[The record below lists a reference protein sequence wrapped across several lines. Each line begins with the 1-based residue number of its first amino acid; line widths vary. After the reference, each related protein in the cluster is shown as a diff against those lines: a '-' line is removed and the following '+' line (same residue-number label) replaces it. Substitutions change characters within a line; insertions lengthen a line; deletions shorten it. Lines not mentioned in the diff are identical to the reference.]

1 MYCPQCG
8 SRKEPGELACSI
20 CGYAAPSRPGDQR
33 CPACQEPVDS
43 EDHYC
48 QACGARLPEHPA
60 EGMEA
65 ASFTVEDEL
74 AVNPN
79 ELPEWLREFAH
90 EQEAGQPE
98 GMPEEPAPAWL
109 AATRGELAGGQ
120 EEEPVRPSEGERAR
134 PSDADV
140 LQLIDERDLPEWLRE
155 LEAETPVA
163 AEAPSETPEEGRTI
177 LPPPVVSRAW
187 LTPESV
193 EAERETAPAFE
204 PLAPALAQASLRPA
218 AATAER
224 PSQPALAEE
233 AAAAAPTNWLRRI
246 LLILVLIVIALLVV
260 YVVVLSR

>member
-8 SRKEPGELACSI
+8 SRKEPDELACSI
-20 CGYAAPSRPGDQR
+20 CGYAALSRPGDQR
-33 CPACQEPVDS
+33 CPACQEPVGND
-43 EDHYC
+43 DRYC
-48 QACGARLPEHPA
+48 QACGTRLPEHPA
-60 EGMEA
+60 EGMGP

-74 AVNPN
+74 GVDPG
-79 ELPEWLREFAH
+79 ELPDWLREFAH
-90 EQEAGQPE
+90 EQGAGQPE
-98 GMPEEPAPAWL
+98 GASEEPAPAWL
-109 AATRGELAGGQ
+109 AATRGELAGSQ
-120 EEEPVRPSEGERAR
+120 EEEPVRLSQGENAR

-155 LEAETPVA
+155 LEVEPPVA
-163 AEAPSETPEEGRTI
+163 AEAPSETAEEGRTI

-187 LTPESV
+187 LTPESA
-193 EAERETAPAFE
+193 EAERETAPAFQ

-224 PSQPALAEE
+224 PSQPAPAEE